1 MPTKKVT
8 MQDIAAAC
16 GLSRN
21 TVSKVFNGRGAVPE
35 GTRRLILD
43 TAQSLGYRQLPAGQA
58 AAPAASRHGIAL
70 FSNRAIPAHYHY
82 GAAFSSAFADRL
94 SREGY
99 SLMMYEITPQ
109 ELRDKRL
116 PSHFILEGTAGI
128 LAMELFDPDYT
139 RLLCGLGLPTIFSD
153 TYARAEAS
161 AMAADVISMENTA
174 SVMAVTAQAVA
185 TGARTLGFVGDIEHC
200 NSFYE
205 RWYAFLAVLERE
217 RLPLDKRMCILEKDS
232 GLYADTGWLVE
243 QLRRMPSQPDA
254 FLCANDFLAI
264 QLMTALKTMGL
275 RIPQDIL
282 VAGFDGTPESA
293 VVDPP
298 LTTVQ
303 IHSAEMGYI
312 AAGMLLDRIQKPDL
326 PFRRTYVQTDP
337 VWRGSLCPASAH
349 L

>member
-1 MPTKKVT
+1 MSTKKVT

-35 GTRRLILD
+35 STRRLILE
-43 TAQSLGYRQLPAGQA
+43 TAQTLGYRQLPAGQA
-58 AAPAASRHGIAL
+58 PAAAANRHGVAL
-70 FSNRAIPAHYHY
+70 FSNRAIPARYHY
-82 GAAFSSAFADRL
+82 GAAFNSAFADRL

-99 SLMMYEITPQ
+99 SLMMYEITRQ
-109 ELRDKRL
+109 ELRDRRL
-116 PSHFILEGTAGI
+116 PSNFVLEGTAGI

-139 RLLCGLGLPTIFSD
+139 QLLCGLGLPTIFSD
-153 TYARAEAS
+153 TYARAECS

-174 SVMAVTAQAVA
+174 SVMTITAQAVRA
-185 TGARTLGFVGDIEHC
+185 GARKLGFVGDIDHC

-205 RWYAFLAVLERE
+205 RWRAFLTVLERE
-217 RLPLDKRMCILEKDS
+217 RLPLDRRLCILEKD
-232 GLYADTGWLVE
+232 GDLYSDTGWLVE
-243 QLRRMPSQPDA
+243 QLRRMPSLPDA

-264 QLMTALKTMGL
+264 QLMAALKAMGL

-312 AAGMLLDRIQKPDL
+312 AAGMLLDRIRKPGL

-337 VWRGSLCPASAH
+337 LLRRSLRAEPEA
-349 L
+349 